1 MWLMWRRQKKG
12 TLWPWNLTNKDN
24 RRNGNTGQNQYWP
37 AACKKFE
44 RDCCQ
49 AAGRKIT
56 IKEITDKAGVIRPT
70 FYNHFQDKFELIE
83 WIIRTE
89 LLEPVEPLI
98 RNDMIIEAMV
108 LLFTNIEKDKAFY
121 SQLVKM
127 EGSVKFHDIAKN
139 VCGKY
144 CLNWFK
150 TKAAEGFQNTNGWRR
165 RWYLPIMHSPCV
177 LQQRNGSAWEWP
189 SRRAKWPKHIS
200 ICWPGLWSTLSK
212 NYKKNMRW
220 HFEWFVYEFIQ
231 ITQNV

>member
-1 MWLMWRRQKKG
+1 MAIQGKTDIDQLLAKSLKEIAVRR
-12 TLWPWNLTNKDN
+12 PV
-24 RRNGNTGQNQYWP
+24 
-37 AACKKFE
+37 E
-44 RDCCQ
+44 
-49 AAGRKIT
+49 KIT

-127 EGSVKFHDIAKN
+127 EDWSNFTISQKN

-144 CLNWFK
+144 CLN
-150 TKAAEGFQNTNGWRR
+150 
-165 RWYLPIMHSPCV
+165 
-177 LQQRNGSAWEWP
+177 
-189 SRRAKWPKHIS
+189 
-200 ICWPGLWSTLSK
+200 
-212 NYKKNMRW
+212 
-220 HFEWFVYEFIQ
+220 
-231 ITQNV
+231 